1 MTGKSLHGK
10 TALLA
15 AVGLVAVALFAAGS
29 TAGAGSAFP
38 EAGLSPTAGIAEEP
52 VVRLGE
58 VFYVANYGHFDW
70 DGIGTIVL
78 SANQDGSG
86 STLVDDMIMI
96 RVWHADGTTSVFRHD
111 YSHGCGF
118 SSSLPPT
125 AITSLFKTGS
135 NKIAVVLQ
143 DACGGL
149 EGSNSVWITKS

>member
-1 MTGKSLHGK
+1 MSWKSLQWR
-10 TALLA
+10 TSLLA
-15 AVGLVAVALFAAGS
+15 VAGLVAVALFAAGT
-29 TAGAGSAFP
+29 TAGAGSTFP

-52 VVRLGE
+52 VVQLGE

-86 STLVDDMIMI
+86 STLVDDKIMI

-118 SSSLPPT
+118 SSSMPPT
-125 AITSLFKTGS
+125 AITSLFKVGS

-149 EGSNSVWITKS
+149 EGSNSLWITKS